1 MNGTFAER
9 FPMLRHASVLRALPD
24 NHFEGLLGVMQLR
37 RMRHGEVLF
46 QEGYLGDSMAVIAAG
61 AFRVKVKTPDGKETE
76 VRTLV
81 PGDVVGEMACVDP
94 APRSATVTS
103 DNDSQ
108 VFLLNRQMLLALKTK
123 GPGVLRVLLRGIVN
137 QVTERIRDTN
147 RRLEEKL
154 SQLEERTVEMHPSD
168 QEPFPDAVGLL
179 PSRTTNTP
187 DINGVAGLQDFTPG
201 EEETLVQVSRHLTFP
216 KGAVLCRERDKG
228 DSCYVVVGGDV
239 GVYRAVDGAQKLLAT
254 VRKCLLGQMALVSAE
269 PRSATLRALTEVV
282 ALELSRDTL
291 AQLLAENSPFAIRFL
306 ELLAVNGIRQLREAT
321 TRLAKESAVPAPPPA
336 DPTPVQQP
344 YPRTVD
350 QATAVPRFSDGQLHG
365 TPGHRVTT
373 TATHATISRGKRPR
387 LKDKAERAR
396 EAREQLARI
405 RPETQRDATK
415 HTIAYMQASLQEW
428 GMSLDDLDNISV
440 SRPAGMMSA
449 AETKART
456 NRF

>member
-154 SQLEERTVEMHPSD
+154 SQLEERTVEMHPSA
-168 QEPFPDAVGLL
+168 E
-179 PSRTTNTP
+179 SS
-187 DINGVAGLQDFTPG
+187 I
-201 EEETLVQVSRHLTFP
+201 VS
-216 KGAVLCRERDKG
+216 
-228 DSCYVVVGGDV
+228 GDV
-239 GVYRAVDGAQKLLAT
+239 
-254 VRKCLLGQMALVSAE
+254 
-269 PRSATLRALTEVV
+269 
-282 ALELSRDTL
+282 
-291 AQLLAENSPFAIRFL
+291 
-306 ELLAVNGIRQLREAT
+306 
-321 TRLAKESAVPAPPPA
+321 
-336 DPTPVQQP
+336 
-344 YPRTVD
+344 
-350 QATAVPRFSDGQLHG
+350 
-365 TPGHRVTT
+365 
-373 TATHATISRGKRPR
+373 
-387 LKDKAERAR
+387 
-396 EAREQLARI
+396 
-405 RPETQRDATK
+405 
-415 HTIAYMQASLQEW
+415 
-428 GMSLDDLDNISV
+428 
-440 SRPAGMMSA
+440 
-449 AETKART
+449 
-456 NRF
+456 